1 MKISQQ
7 ITLLLILIIA
17 AMGGS
22 ISWFGASIV
31 QHNIH
36 ELYMENTRREL
47 NNMITQL
54 EQSQRELEEAGLDTL
69 QDYVTAEKVRILDK
83 FHDYTF
89 GETGQIIIYNEKNKP
104 ILHQGQGGLQEDGE
118 LASLFNLMRVKRQ
131 GHLEKVLAGYRYH
144 FTFQEFPKWQWLVAI
159 AIKESEVM
167 ATYRTYQQKVLLA
180 SVVIAALVFVF
191 FYLATTRFHRQIQH
205 VLDTL
210 KSIQHGDFSYNKK
223 PSGTGEIGTIEKG
236 IRDMAHS
243 LQSQTAALEKAIEE
257 AHQANHA
264 KSVFLS
270 NMSHELRT
278 PLNAILGY
286 TQIFAT
292 DSSLDAKQQNGI
304 RIMHQAGEHLL
315 MLINDILDAAKIE
328 SGKLELVPREVLVIP
343 FLRTIQDIIQV
354 RSEAKGLEFRYAP
367 DPNIPSTIVA
377 DELRLRQILLNLL
390 SNAVKF
396 TQNGYCSLQVHSEY
410 VSPQE
415 SRLTFIVE
423 DSGPGIA
430 ENLHTT
436 VFEPFQQ
443 AGERLQYAEGSG
455 LGLAISKQLAT
466 LMDSGTLT
474 LESPVHNTPSPD
486 TEPGCRFIFSA
497 LFPASNETLPTA
509 SMSQNTPHNIVG
521 MERGSKTILIVD
533 DQESNRMVLRDTLE
547 PLGFIIGEAEDGSEV
562 LDACRE
568 TQPDLILM
576 DLRMPGLDGF
586 GAIRQIRDS
595 KPFAQVPVIVVTA
608 AETGKKALEKRCLR
622 DGFNAFLGKPF
633 SASELLQLISYHLG
647 LRMEAGNTVT
657 EAEEPLRMPPNEVM
671 QQLRTYTQRGDITA
685 IAASIEEVRQLDGG
699 AFTEFADQLEK
710 LVSGCDIAGIERFLE
725 KKPLIA
731 ARGAKS
737 HRSH

>member
-7 ITLLLILIIA
+7 ITLLLFLVIA

-22 ISWFGASIV
+22 ILWLGASIV

-36 ELYMENTRREL
+36 ELYMENTGREL
-47 NNMITQL
+47 TNMITQL
-54 EQSQRELEEAGLDTL
+54 VQSQRELEEAGLDTL
-69 QDYVTAEKVRILDK
+69 PDYVTAEKERILNK

-89 GETGQIIIYNEKNKP
+89 GATGQIIIYNDKNKP
-104 ILHQGQGGLQEDGE
+104 VLHQGQEELEEDKE
-118 LASLFNLMRVKRQ
+118 LASLFTLMRAKRQ
-131 GHLEKVLAGYRYH
+131 GHLEKVLDGYRYH

-167 ATYRTYQQKVLLA
+167 ATYRTYQQKVLVA
-180 SVVIAALVFVF
+180 SAVIATLVFAF
-191 FYLATTRFHRQIQH
+191 FYLATTRFHRQIQR

-210 KSIQHGDFSYNKK
+210 KSIQHGDFSYNEKT
-223 PSGTGEIGTIEKG
+223 PGTGEIGTIEHG

-257 AHQANHA
+257 ANQANRA

-292 DSSLDAKQQNGI
+292 DRSLNAKQQNGI
-304 RIMHQAGEHLL
+304 HTMHQAGEHLL
-315 MLINDILDAAKIE
+315 MLINDILDVAKIE
-328 SGKLELVPREVLVIP
+328 SGKLELVSKELLVAP

-354 RSEAKGLEFRYAP
+354 RSEAKNLEFRYIP
-367 DPNIPSTIVA
+367 DTNLPNTIVA

-410 VSPQE
+410 VSPQK

-430 ENLHTT
+430 ENMHET

-443 AGERLQYAEGSG
+443 AGERLQCAEGSG

-466 LMDSGTLT
+466 LMDDGTLS
-474 LESPVHNTPSPD
+474 LESPIHNTPLPE
-486 TEPGCRFIFSA
+486 TGPGCRFVFSA
-497 LFPASNETLPTA
+497 LFPASNDSLPTGPK
-509 SMSQNTPHNIVG
+509 NERTPRNIVG
-521 MERGSKTILIVD
+521 LDRASKTILIVD

-547 PLGFIIGEAEDGSEV
+547 PLGLIIEEATDGSEV
-562 LDACRE
+562 LDACKA

-586 GAIRQIRDS
+586 GAIKQIRNS
-595 KPFAQVPVIVVTA
+595 EIFAPIPVIVVTA
-608 AETGKKALEKRCLR
+608 AETGRKKLERRCLK

-633 SASELLQLISYHLG
+633 ATSELLQLIANHLG
-647 LRMEAGNTVT
+647 LRVNTADTAAIET
-657 EAEEPLRMPPNEVM
+657 EAPLQLPPDEVM
-671 QQLRTYTQRGDITA
+671 QQLRTYTQRGEITA
-685 IAASIEEVRQLDGG
+685 ISASIAEVRQLDGG
-699 AFTEFADQLEK
+699 SFNKFADQLEQ
-710 LVSGCDIAGIERFLE
+710 LASACDIAGIERFLE
-725 KKPLIA
+725 QSP
-731 ARGAKS
+731 
-737 HRSH
+737 